1 MNEAYPDTATGRDH
15 WIIARRPARAAVAA
29 DRPHAFFV
37 EAERS
42 DAGEV
47 VSVATIFLTNRECP
61 WRCLMCDL
69 WKHTLEAPV
78 PPGAIPAQIDFA
90 LGELRRTHAGPLPQV
105 KLYNS
110 GSFFDRGA
118 IPSSDH
124 PAMAER
130 LRSFDRVIVECHPAL
145 VNDAVIRFRD
155 LLGEVGQASSLTG
168 TGKMPVLH
176 SFRPKLEVAMGLE
189 TIHPEV
195 LPRLNKRMTTEQYAA
210 AADLLRSHEIALR
223 AFVLVKP
230 PFLDEAEALLWAQR
244 STEFAFDCG
253 ASVVSL
259 IPMRPGNG
267 ALDELAAQG
276 LFSPPALTTLERAAE
291 HGVALRR
298 GRVFADTWD
307 LEQFSRC
314 PRCFTARRERL
325 DAMNLSQLVP
335 EPVRCSHCANS

>member
-90 LGELRRTHAGPLPQV
+90 LGELRRTHDGPLPQV

-110 GSFFDRGA
+110 GSFFDRAA
-118 IPSSDH
+118 IPPSDH
-124 PAMAER
+124 PAIAER
-130 LRSFDRVIVECHPAL
+130 LRGFERVIVECHPAL
-145 VNDAVIRFRD
+145 VNDAVVRFRD
-155 LLGEVGQASSLTG
+155 LLGG
-168 TGKMPVLH
+168 T
-176 SFRPKLEVAMGLE
+176 KLEVAMGLE

-210 AADLLRSHEIALR
+210 AADFLRRHDVALR

-335 EPVRCSHCANS
+335 EPVRCSHCGNP

>member
-1 MNEAYPDTATGRDH
+1 MTFRYAGGRVNEPYPDTASGRDH
-15 WIIARRPARAAVAA
+15 WIIARRPPRAAVAA

-42 DAGEV
+42 EAGEV
-47 VSVATIFLTNRECP
+47 VSIATIFLTNRECP

-69 WKHTLEAPV
+69 WKHTLEESV

-90 LGELRRTHAGPLPQV
+90 LSELRRTHAGPLRQV

-124 PAMAER
+124 PAIAER
-130 LRSFDRVIVECHPAL
+130 LRGFERVIVECHPSL
-145 VNDAVIRFRD
+145 VNDAVVRFRD
-155 LLGEVGQASSLTG
+155 SLSG
-168 TGKMPVLH
+168 T
-176 SFRPKLEVAMGLE
+176 KLEVAMGLE

-195 LPRLNKRMTTEQYAA
+195 LSRLNKRMTTEQYAA
-210 AADLLRSHEIALR
+210 AADLLRRHEIALR

-230 PFLDEAEALLWAQR
+230 PFLDEAEALFWAQR
-244 STEFAFDCG
+244 STEFAFDCR
-253 ASVVSL
+253 AAVVSL
-259 IPMRPGNG
+259 IPVRPGNG

-276 LFSPPALTTLERAAE
+276 HFSPPELTTLERAAE
-291 HGVALRR
+291 QGVASRR
-298 GRVFADTWD
+298 GRVLADTWD

-314 PRCFTARRERL
+314 PSCFAARRERL
-325 DAMNLSQLVP
+325 NTMNLSQVVP
-335 EPVRCSHCANS
+335 EAVRCPHCANP